1 MLNKEEQN
9 VNKTTSSVGENK
21 KNGVEKNGNGVNGH
35 ALVDF
40 NKLKTGGKF
49 LTNVVGTNEVFCKES
64 FSDEEK
70 MIYEAM
76 SDFATNELLPL
87 SQNEL
92 NKKDE
97 KLIRKL
103 VEQMGELGFLG
114 VDVPEK
120 YGGSEMT
127 KTGMCILAEG
137 ISMSGSASFCTVWN
151 VQTSIGAL
159 GIIWYGNDE
168 QKKRWLPGVCS
179 GKKITAFGLTEPEA
193 GSDATNSKTT
203 GVLSDDG
210 KHYILNGQKIFISN
224 GAWADLFTVA
234 LKIDGK
240 FSSIVVEKGTPG
252 FEIGKEE
259 KKMGM
264 EGSSTVPLYFTDCK
278 VPVENLLGKPGEGAG
293 PAFCALNIGRFKLG
307 ASAIGGMVLGMK
319 HATDYAKER
328 KAFGQNISDF
338 GAIQDKLA
346 TSAIL
351 TYTLESTCYAV
362 IGNQTDAISE
372 LDKDDPKYY
381 VKQGDITERY
391 IAENS
396 IVKVYGSEAAEELID
411 HCFQVYGGYGFIE
424 EYPMAQAYRDNR
436 INRIWEGTNEINRML
451 CGRAMIQ
458 KTLTGELGF
467 REYLEKVNSYCSEGL
482 DSGYEG
488 DMKDEVEC
496 VEAAKAIYALSLNE
510 ALSKFGQD
518 IGTEQMIMQN
528 LANILIYCYVA
539 DSTLSRV
546 MQNKEL
552 YEKTK
557 QDVPELCAKVYT
569 AEEGLRVVEY
579 VNKIFNSIFDG
590 DIPTDM
596 KKKLELLSSRLTMS
610 TNTIGLKKLIGE
622 KVVESGGY
630 PVKSF

>member
-1 MLNKEEQN
+1 MSKEQAVDLNQI
-9 VNKTTSSVGENK
+9 
-21 KNGVEKNGNGVNGH
+21 
-35 ALVDF
+35 
-40 NKLKTGGKF
+40 KTGGTF
-49 LTNVVGTNEVFCKES
+49 LTNVVGSEKVFCKEL
-64 FSDEEK
+64 FSEEEK

-76 SDFATNELLPL
+76 RDFATNELLPL

-114 VDVPEK
+114 IDVPEK

-137 ISMSGSASFCTVWN
+137 ISFCGSPSFCTVWN
-151 VQTSIGAL
+151 VQTSIGSL

-168 QKKRWLPGVCS
+168 QKQKWLPGICS
-179 GKKITAFGLTEPEA
+179 GEKIAAFGLTEPEA

-210 KHYILNGQKIFISN
+210 KYYILNGQKIFISN
-224 GAWADLFTVA
+224 GAWADTFIVA

-278 VPVENLLGKPGEGAG
+278 VPVENLLGNVGDGAG
-293 PAFCALNIGRFKLG
+293 PAFCGLNIGRFKLG
-307 ASAIGGMVLGMK
+307 ASAIGGMILGMQ
-319 HATDYAKER
+319 HAVEYAKER
-328 KAFGQNISDF
+328 KAFGQYISDF
-338 GAIQDKLA
+338 GSIQEKLA
-346 TSAIL
+346 TATIL
-351 TYTLESTCYAV
+351 TYTLDSTCYSV
-362 IGNQTDAISE
+362 IGKQTEAINQ

-381 VKQGDITERY
+381 IKQGNTTEKY

-396 IVKVYGSEAAEELID
+396 IVKVYGSESAEQLID
-411 HCFQVYGGYGFIE
+411 HCFQIFGGYGFIE
-424 EYPMAQAYRDNR
+424 EYPIAQAYRDNR
-436 INRIWEGTNEINRML
+436 INKIWEGTNEINKML
-451 CGRAMIQ
+451 CGRAMIT
-458 KTLTGELGF
+458 KALSGEIGF
-467 REYLEKVNSYCSEGL
+467 KEFLEKVDEYCVNGL
-482 DSGYEG
+482 DSGYKGEF
-488 DMKDEVEC
+488 KDEVEC
-496 VEAAKAIYALSLNE
+496 IEAAKGIYAICLNE
-510 ALSKFGQD
+510 SLSKHGQD
-518 IGTEQMIMQN
+518 IGTEQVIIEN

-546 MQNKEL
+546 MQHKDF
-552 YEKTK
+552 YES
-557 QDVPELCAKVYT
+557 QNQIVPELCAKVYT
-569 AEEGLRVVEY
+569 AEQGIRVMEY
-579 VNKIFNSIFDG
+579 TYKILNNIYNG
-590 DIPTDM
+590 DIPADLNAKLDVLKERLSLSTD
-596 KKKLELLSSRLTMS
+596 
-610 TNTIGLKKLIGE
+610 TIGLKKIIGE

-630 PVKSF
+630 PVQSF

>member
-1 MLNKEEQN
+1 MSKEQTVGLNQI
-9 VNKTTSSVGENK
+9 
-21 KNGVEKNGNGVNGH
+21 
-35 ALVDF
+35 
-40 NKLKTGGKF
+40 KTGGTF
-49 LTNVVGTNEVFCKES
+49 LTNVVGSEKVFCKEL
-64 FSDEEK
+64 FSEEEK

-76 SDFATNELLPL
+76 RDFATNELLPL

-114 VDVPEK
+114 IDVPEK

-137 ISMSGSASFCTVWN
+137 ISFCGSPSFCTVWN
-151 VQTSIGAL
+151 VQTSIGSL

-168 QKKRWLPGVCS
+168 QKQKWLPGICS
-179 GKKITAFGLTEPEA
+179 GEKIAAFGLTEPEA

-210 KHYILNGQKIFISN
+210 KYYILNGQKIFISN
-224 GAWADLFTVA
+224 GAWADTFIIA

-278 VPVENLLGKPGEGAG
+278 VPVENLLGNVGDGAG
-293 PAFCALNIGRFKLG
+293 PAFCGLNIGRFKLG
-307 ASAIGGMVLGMK
+307 ASAIGGMILGMQ
-319 HATDYAKER
+319 HAVEYAKER
-328 KAFGQNISDF
+328 KAFGQYISDF
-338 GAIQDKLA
+338 GSIKEKLA
-346 TSAIL
+346 TATIL
-351 TYTLESTCYAV
+351 TYTLDSTCYSV
-362 IGNQTDAISE
+362 IGKQTEAINQ

-381 VKQGDITERY
+381 IKQGNTTEKY

-396 IVKVYGSEAAEELID
+396 IVKVYGSESAEQLID
-411 HCFQVYGGYGFIE
+411 HCFQIFGGYGFIE
-424 EYPMAQAYRDNR
+424 EYPIAQAYRDNR
-436 INRIWEGTNEINRML
+436 INKIWEGTNEINKML
-451 CGRAMIQ
+451 CGRAMIT
-458 KTLTGELGF
+458 KALSGEIGF
-467 REYLEKVNSYCSEGL
+467 KEYLEKVDEYCVNSL

-488 DMKDEVEC
+488 EFKDEVEC
-496 VEAAKAIYALSLNE
+496 IEAAKGIYAICLNE
-510 ALSKFGQD
+510 SLSKHGQD
-518 IGTEQMIMQN
+518 IGTEQVIIEN

-546 MQNKEL
+546 MQHKDF
-552 YEKTK
+552 YES
-557 QDVPELCAKVYT
+557 QNQIVPELCAKVYT
-569 AEEGLRVVEY
+569 AEQGIRVMEY
-579 VNKIFNSIFDG
+579 TYKILNNIYNG
-590 DIPTDM
+590 NIPADLNAKLDVLKERLSLSTD
-596 KKKLELLSSRLTMS
+596 
-610 TNTIGLKKLIGE
+610 TIGLKKIIGE

-630 PVKSF
+630 PVQSF

>member
-1 MLNKEEQN
+1 MSDKQQN
-9 VNKTTSSVGENK
+9 DNTNNSSKDG
-21 KNGVEKNGNGVNGH
+21 
-35 ALVDF
+35 AIDF
-40 NKLKTGGKF
+40 SKIKTGGKF
-49 LTNVVGTNEVFCKES
+49 LTTVVGTNKVFCKEA
-64 FSDEEK
+64 FSEEER
-70 MIYEAM
+70 MIYDAM

-87 SQNEL
+87 SKNEL

-137 ISMSGSASFCTVWN
+137 ISKSGSASFCTVWN
-151 VQTSIGAL
+151 VQTSIGSL

-168 QKKRWLPGVCS
+168 QKERWLPGISS
-179 GKKITAFGLTEPEA
+179 GEKITAFGLTEPEA

-224 GAWADLFTVA
+224 GAWADLFTIA

-240 FSSIVVEKGTPG
+240 FSSIVVEKDTPG

-278 VPVENLLGKPGEGAG
+278 VPVENLLGKVGEGAG

-307 ASAIGGMVLGMK
+307 ASSIGGMMLGIQQ
-319 HATDYAKER
+319 AADYAKQR
-328 KAFGQNISDF
+328 KAFGQYISDF
-338 GAIQDKLA
+338 GSIQEKLA
-346 TSAIL
+346 TCTVLA
-351 TYTLESTCYAV
+351 YTTDSMCYAV

-372 LDKDDPKYY
+372 LDKDDPEYY
-381 VKQGDITERY
+381 IKQGNITERY

-396 IVKVYGSEAAEELID
+396 IVKIYGSESSGELID
-411 HCFQVYGGYGFIE
+411 HCLQVFGGYGFIE
-424 EYPMAQAYRDNR
+424 EYPMAQAYRDAR
-436 INRIWEGTNEINRML
+436 INRIWEGTNEINKML
-451 CGRAMIQ
+451 CGRSMIT
-458 KTLTGELGF
+458 KTLSGELGF
-467 REYLEKVNSYCSEGL
+467 REYLEKVNGYCNEGL

-488 DMKDEVEC
+488 DYKDEVEC
-496 VEAAKAIYALSLNE
+496 IEAAKAVYALALNE
-510 ALSKFGQD
+510 SLSRYGQD
-518 IGTEQMIMQN
+518 IGTEQVIIEN
-528 LANILIYCYVA
+528 LANILIYCYVS
-539 DSTLSRV
+539 DSTVSRV
-546 MQNKEL
+546 IQNKDF
-552 YEKTK
+552 YDSKS
-557 QDVPELCAKVYT
+557 QVVPELCAKVYT
-569 AEEGLRVVEY
+569 AEQGIRVMEY
-579 VNKIFNSIFDG
+579 ANKIFNSIFDSEIPA
-590 DIPTDM
+590 DIEQKLDVLKKRLSLKTD
-596 KKKLELLSSRLTMS
+596 
-610 TNTIGLKKLIGE
+610 TIGLKKIIGE
-622 KVVESGGY
+622 KVVEAGGY

>member
-1 MLNKEEQN
+1 MSDKQQN
-9 VNKTTSSVGENK
+9 DNITNSSKDG
-21 KNGVEKNGNGVNGH
+21 
-35 ALVDF
+35 AIDF
-40 NKLKTGGKF
+40 SKIKTGGTF
-49 LTNVVGTNEVFCKES
+49 LTNVVGSEKVFCKEL
-64 FSDEEK
+64 FSEEEK

-76 SDFATNELLPL
+76 RDFATNELLPL

-114 VDVPEK
+114 IDVPEK

-137 ISMSGSASFCTVWN
+137 ISFCGSPSFCTVWN
-151 VQTSIGAL
+151 VQTSIGSL

-168 QKKRWLPGVCS
+168 QKKKWLPGICS
-179 GKKITAFGLTEPEA
+179 GEKITAFGLTEPEA

-224 GAWADLFTVA
+224 GAWADTVIVA

-278 VPVENLLGKPGEGAG
+278 VPVENLLGNVGEGAG
-293 PAFCALNIGRFKLG
+293 PAFCGLNIGRFKLG
-307 ASAIGGMVLGMK
+307 ASAIGGMMLGMK
-319 HATDYAKER
+319 HAVEYAKER
-328 KAFGQNISDF
+328 KAFGQYISDF
-338 GAIQDKLA
+338 GSIQEKLA
-346 TSAIL
+346 TATIL
-351 TYTLESTCYAV
+351 TYTLDSTCYSV
-362 IGNQTDAISE
+362 IGKQTEAINE
-372 LDKDDPKYY
+372 LDKNDPEYY
-381 VKQGDITERY
+381 IKQGNTTEKY

-396 IVKVYGSEAAEELID
+396 IVKVYGSESAEQLID
-411 HCFQVYGGYGFIE
+411 HCFQIFGGYGFIE
-424 EYPMAQAYRDNR
+424 EYPIAQAYRDNR
-436 INRIWEGTNEINRML
+436 INKIWEGTNEINKML
-451 CGRAMIQ
+451 CGRAMIT
-458 KTLTGELGF
+458 KALSGEIGF
-467 REYLEKVNSYCSEGL
+467 KEYLEKVDGFCKDDL

-488 DMKDEVEC
+488 AYKDEVEC
-496 VEAAKAIYALSLNE
+496 IEAAKGIYAICLNE
-510 ALSKFGQD
+510 SLSKHGQD
-518 IGTEQMIMQN
+518 IGIEQVIIEN

-546 MQNKEL
+546 MQHKDFYVSKN
-552 YEKTK
+552 
-557 QDVPELCAKVYT
+557 QIVPEMCAKVYT
-569 AEEGLRVVEY
+569 AEQGTRVMEY
-579 VNKIFNSIFDG
+579 AYKILNNIYDS
-590 DIPTDM
+590 DIPADLNAKLDVLKERLSLSTD
-596 KKKLELLSSRLTMS
+596 
-610 TNTIGLKKLIGE
+610 TIGLKKIIGE
-622 KVVESGGY
+622 KVIESGGY
-630 PVKSF
+630 PVQSF

>member
-1 MLNKEEQN
+1 MSDKQQN
-9 VNKTTSSVGENK
+9 DNTTDSSK
-21 KNGVEKNGNGVNGH
+21 DGVI
-35 ALVDF
+35 DF
-40 NKLKTGGKF
+40 SKIKTGGTF
-49 LTNVVGTNEVFCKES
+49 LTNVVGSEKVFCKEL
-64 FSDEEK
+64 FSEEEK

-76 SDFATNELLPL
+76 RDFATNELLPL

-114 VDVPEK
+114 IDVPEK

-137 ISMSGSASFCTVWN
+137 ISFCGSPSFCTVWN
-151 VQTSIGAL
+151 VQTSIGSL

-168 QKKRWLPGVCS
+168 QKKKWLPGICS
-179 GKKITAFGLTEPEA
+179 GEKITAFGLTEPEA

-224 GAWADLFTVA
+224 GAWADTVIVA

-278 VPVENLLGKPGEGAG
+278 VPVENLLGKVGEGAG
-293 PAFCALNIGRFKLG
+293 PAFCGLNIGRFKLG
-307 ASAIGGMVLGMK
+307 ASAIGGMMLGMK
-319 HATDYAKER
+319 HAVEYAKER
-328 KAFGQNISDF
+328 KAFGQYISDF
-338 GAIQDKLA
+338 GSIQEKLA
-346 TSAIL
+346 TATIL
-351 TYTLESTCYAV
+351 TYTLDSTCYSV
-362 IGNQTDAISE
+362 IGKQTEAINE
-372 LDKDDPKYY
+372 LDKNDPEYY
-381 VKQGDITERY
+381 IKQGNTTEKY

-396 IVKVYGSEAAEELID
+396 IVKVYGSESAEQLID
-411 HCFQVYGGYGFIE
+411 HCFQIFGGYGFIE
-424 EYPMAQAYRDNR
+424 EYPIAQAYRDNR
-436 INRIWEGTNEINRML
+436 INKIWEGTNEINKML
-451 CGRAMIQ
+451 CGRAMIT
-458 KTLTGELGF
+458 KALSGEIGF
-467 REYLEKVNSYCSEGL
+467 KEYLEKVDGFCKDDL

-488 DMKDEVEC
+488 AYKDEVEC
-496 VEAAKAIYALSLNE
+496 IEAAKAIYAICLNE
-510 ALSKFGQD
+510 SLSKHGQD
-518 IGTEQMIMQN
+518 IGTEQVIIEN

-546 MQNKEL
+546 MQHKDF
-552 YEKTK
+552 YESKN
-557 QDVPELCAKVYT
+557 QIVPEMCAKVYT
-569 AEEGLRVVEY
+569 AEQGIRVMEY
-579 VNKIFNSIFDG
+579 AYKILNNIYKG
-590 DIPTDM
+590 DIPADLNAKLDVLKERLSLSTD
-596 KKKLELLSSRLTMS
+596 
-610 TNTIGLKKLIGE
+610 TIGLKKIIGE

-630 PVKSF
+630 PVQSF

>member
-1 MLNKEEQN
+1 MSDKQQN
-9 VNKTTSSVGENK
+9 DNITDSSKDV
-21 KNGVEKNGNGVNGH
+21 
-35 ALVDF
+35 AIDF
-40 NKLKTGGKF
+40 SKIKTGGTF
-49 LTNVVGTNEVFCKES
+49 LTNVVGSEKVFCKEL
-64 FSDEEK
+64 FSEEEK

-76 SDFATNELLPL
+76 RDFATNELLPL

-114 VDVPEK
+114 IDVPEK

-137 ISMSGSASFCTVWN
+137 ISFCGSPSFCTVWN
-151 VQTSIGAL
+151 VQTSIGSL

-168 QKKRWLPGVCS
+168 QKKKWLPGICS
-179 GKKITAFGLTEPEA
+179 GEKITAFGLTEPEA

-224 GAWADLFTVA
+224 GAWADTVIVA

-278 VPVENLLGKPGEGAG
+278 VPVENLLGNVGEGAG
-293 PAFCALNIGRFKLG
+293 PAFCGLNIGRFKLG
-307 ASAIGGMVLGMK
+307 ASAIGGMMLGMK
-319 HATDYAKER
+319 HAVEYAKER
-328 KAFGQNISDF
+328 KAFGQYISDF
-338 GAIQDKLA
+338 GSIQEKLA
-346 TSAIL
+346 TATIL
-351 TYTLESTCYAV
+351 TYTLDSTCYSV
-362 IGNQTDAISE
+362 IGKQTEAINE
-372 LDKDDPKYY
+372 LDKNDPEYY
-381 VKQGDITERY
+381 IKQGNTTEKY

-396 IVKVYGSEAAEELID
+396 IVKVYGSESAEQLID
-411 HCFQVYGGYGFIE
+411 HCFQIFGGYGFIE
-424 EYPMAQAYRDNR
+424 EYPIAQAYRDNR
-436 INRIWEGTNEINRML
+436 INKIWEGTNEINKML
-451 CGRAMIQ
+451 CGRAMIT
-458 KTLTGELGF
+458 KALSGEIGF
-467 REYLEKVNSYCSEGL
+467 KEYLEKVDGFCKDDL

-488 DMKDEVEC
+488 AYKDEVEC
-496 VEAAKAIYALSLNE
+496 IEAAKGIYAICLNE
-510 ALSKFGQD
+510 SLSKHGQD
-518 IGTEQMIMQN
+518 IGIEQVIIEN

-546 MQNKEL
+546 MQHKDFYVSKN
-552 YEKTK
+552 
-557 QDVPELCAKVYT
+557 QIVPEMCAKVYT
-569 AEEGLRVVEY
+569 AEQGTRVMEY
-579 VNKIFNSIFDG
+579 AYKILNNIYNS
-590 DIPTDM
+590 DIPADLNAKLDVLKERLSLSTD
-596 KKKLELLSSRLTMS
+596 
-610 TNTIGLKKLIGE
+610 TIGLKKIIGE
-622 KVVESGGY
+622 KVIESGGY
-630 PVKSF
+630 PVQSF

>member
-1 MLNKEEQN
+1 MSDKQQN
-9 VNKTTSSVGENK
+9 DNTTNSSK
-21 KNGVEKNGNGVNGH
+21 DGVI
-35 ALVDF
+35 DF
-40 NKLKTGGKF
+40 SKIKTGGTF
-49 LTNVVGTNEVFCKES
+49 LTNVVGSEKVFCKEL
-64 FSDEEK
+64 FSEEEK

-76 SDFATNELLPL
+76 RDFATNELLPL

-114 VDVPEK
+114 IDVPEK

-137 ISMSGSASFCTVWN
+137 ISFCGSPSFCTVWN
-151 VQTSIGAL
+151 VQTSIGSL

-168 QKKRWLPGVCS
+168 QKQRWLPGISS
-179 GKKITAFGLTEPEA
+179 GEKIAAFGLTEPEA

-224 GAWADLFTVA
+224 GAWADTVIVA

-252 FEIGKEE
+252 FEFGKEE

-278 VPVENLLGKPGEGAG
+278 VPVENLLGNVGDGAG
-293 PAFCALNIGRFKLG
+293 PAFCGLNIGRFKLG
-307 ASAIGGMVLGMK
+307 ASAIGGMILGMK
-319 HATDYAKER
+319 HAVEYAKER
-328 KAFGQNISDF
+328 KAFGQYISDF
-338 GAIQDKLA
+338 GSIQEKLA
-346 TSAIL
+346 TATIL
-351 TYTLESTCYAV
+351 TYTLDSTCYSV
-362 IGNQTDAISE
+362 IGKQTEAINQ
-372 LDKDDPKYY
+372 LDKNDPEYY
-381 VKQGDITERY
+381 IKQGNTTEKY

-396 IVKVYGSEAAEELID
+396 IVKVYGSESAEQLID
-411 HCFQVYGGYGFIE
+411 HCFQIFGGYGFIE
-424 EYPMAQAYRDNR
+424 EYPIAQAYRDNR
-436 INRIWEGTNEINRML
+436 INKIWEGTNEINKML
-451 CGRAMIQ
+451 CGRAMIT
-458 KTLTGELGF
+458 KALSGEIGF
-467 REYLEKVNSYCSEGL
+467 KEYLEKVDGLCKDGL

-488 DMKDEVEC
+488 AYKDEVEC
-496 VEAAKAIYALSLNE
+496 IEAAKGIYAICLNE
-510 ALSKFGQD
+510 SLSKHGQD
-518 IGTEQMIMQN
+518 IGTEQVIIEN

-546 MQNKEL
+546 MQHKDF
-552 YEKTK
+552 YESKN
-557 QDVPELCAKVYT
+557 QIVPEMCAKVYT
-569 AEEGLRVVEY
+569 AEQGIRIMEY
-579 VNKIFNSIFDG
+579 AYKILNNIYQG
-590 DIPTDM
+590 DIPADLSAKLDVLKERLSLSTD
-596 KKKLELLSSRLTMS
+596 
-610 TNTIGLKKLIGE
+610 TIGLKKIIGE

-630 PVKSF
+630 PVQSF

>member
-1 MLNKEEQN
+1 MSDKQQN
-9 VNKTTSSVGENK
+9 DNTNNSSKDG
-21 KNGVEKNGNGVNGH
+21 
-35 ALVDF
+35 AIDF
-40 NKLKTGGKF
+40 SKIKTGGKF
-49 LTNVVGTNEVFCKES
+49 LTTVVGTNKVFCKEA
-64 FSDEEK
+64 FSEEER
-70 MIYEAM
+70 MIYDAM

-87 SQNEL
+87 SKNEL

-137 ISMSGSASFCTVWN
+137 ISKSGSASFCTVWN
-151 VQTSIGAL
+151 VQTSIGSL

-168 QKKRWLPGVCS
+168 QKQRWLPGISS
-179 GKKITAFGLTEPEA
+179 GEKITAFGLTEPEA

-224 GAWADLFTVA
+224 GAWADLFTIA

-278 VPVENLLGKPGEGAG
+278 VPVENLLGKVGEGAG

-307 ASAIGGMVLGMK
+307 ASSIGGMMLGIQQ
-319 HATDYAKER
+319 AVDYAKQR
-328 KAFGQNISDF
+328 KAFGQYISDF
-338 GAIQDKLA
+338 GSIQEKLA
-346 TSAIL
+346 TCTVLA
-351 TYTLESTCYAV
+351 YTTDSMCYAV

-372 LDKDDPKYY
+372 LDKDDPEYY
-381 VKQGDITERY
+381 IKQGNITERY

-396 IVKVYGSEAAEELID
+396 IVKIYGSESSGELID
-411 HCFQVYGGYGFIE
+411 HCLQVFGGYGFIE
-424 EYPMAQAYRDNR
+424 EYPMAQAYRDAR
-436 INRIWEGTNEINRML
+436 INRIWEGTNEINKML
-451 CGRAMIQ
+451 CGRSMIT
-458 KTLTGELGF
+458 KTLSGELGF
-467 REYLEKVNSYCSEGL
+467 REYLEKVNGYCNEGL

-488 DMKDEVEC
+488 DYKDEVEC
-496 VEAAKAIYALSLNE
+496 IEAAKAVYALALNE
-510 ALSKFGQD
+510 SLSRYGQD
-518 IGTEQMIMQN
+518 IGTEQVIIEN
-528 LANILIYCYVA
+528 LANILIYCYVS
-539 DSTLSRV
+539 DSTVSRV
-546 MQNKEL
+546 MQNKDFYDSKGEV
-552 YEKTK
+552 
-557 QDVPELCAKVYT
+557 VPELCAKVYT
-569 AEEGLRVVEY
+569 AEQGIRVMEY
-579 VNKIFNSIFDG
+579 ANKIFNSIFDSEIPA
-590 DIPTDM
+590 DIEQKLDVLKKRLSLKTD
-596 KKKLELLSSRLTMS
+596 
-610 TNTIGLKKLIGE
+610 TIGLKKIIGE
-622 KVVESGGY
+622 KVVEAGGY

>member
-1 MLNKEEQN
+1 MSDKQQN
-9 VNKTTSSVGENK
+9 DNTNNSSKDG
-21 KNGVEKNGNGVNGH
+21 
-35 ALVDF
+35 AIDF
-40 NKLKTGGKF
+40 SKIKTGGKF
-49 LTNVVGTNEVFCKES
+49 LTTVVGTNKVFCKEA
-64 FSDEEK
+64 FSEEER
-70 MIYEAM
+70 MIYDAM

-87 SQNEL
+87 SKNEL

-137 ISMSGSASFCTVWN
+137 ISKSGSASFCTVWN
-151 VQTSIGAL
+151 VQTSIGSL

-168 QKKRWLPGVCS
+168 QKERWLPGISS
-179 GKKITAFGLTEPEA
+179 GEKITAFGLTEPEA

-224 GAWADLFTVA
+224 GAWADLFTIA

-240 FSSIVVEKGTPG
+240 FSSIVVEKDTPG

-278 VPVENLLGKPGEGAG
+278 VPVENLLGKVGEGAG

-307 ASAIGGMVLGMK
+307 ASSIGGMMLGIQQ
-319 HATDYAKER
+319 AADYAKQR
-328 KAFGQNISDF
+328 KAFGQYISDF
-338 GAIQDKLA
+338 GSIQEKLA
-346 TSAIL
+346 TCTVLA
-351 TYTLESTCYAV
+351 YTTDSMCYAV

-372 LDKDDPKYY
+372 LDKDDPEYY
-381 VKQGDITERY
+381 IKQGNITERY

-396 IVKVYGSEAAEELID
+396 IVKIYGSESSGELID
-411 HCFQVYGGYGFIE
+411 HCLQVFGGYGFIE
-424 EYPMAQAYRDNR
+424 EYPMAQAYRDAR
-436 INRIWEGTNEINRML
+436 INRIWEGTNEINKML
-451 CGRAMIQ
+451 CGRSMIT
-458 KTLTGELGF
+458 KTLSGELGF
-467 REYLEKVNSYCSEGL
+467 REYLEKVNGYCNEGL

-488 DMKDEVEC
+488 HYKDEVEC
-496 VEAAKAIYALSLNE
+496 IEAAKAVYALALNE
-510 ALSKFGQD
+510 SLSRYGQD
-518 IGTEQMIMQN
+518 IGTEQVIIEN
-528 LANILIYCYVA
+528 LANILIYCYVS
-539 DSTLSRV
+539 DSTVSRV
-546 MQNKEL
+546 IQNKDFYDSKGEV
-552 YEKTK
+552 
-557 QDVPELCAKVYT
+557 VPELCAKVYT
-569 AEEGLRVVEY
+569 AEQGIRVMEY
-579 VNKIFNSIFDG
+579 ANKIFNSIFDSEIPA
-590 DIPTDM
+590 DIEQKLDVLKKRLSLNTD
-596 KKKLELLSSRLTMS
+596 
-610 TNTIGLKKLIGE
+610 TIGLKKIIGE
-622 KVVESGGY
+622 KVVEAGGY

>member
-1 MLNKEEQN
+1 MSDKQQN
-9 VNKTTSSVGENK
+9 DNITNSSKDG
-21 KNGVEKNGNGVNGH
+21 
-35 ALVDF
+35 AIDF
-40 NKLKTGGKF
+40 SKIKTGGTF
-49 LTNVVGTNEVFCKES
+49 LTNVVGSEKVFCKEL
-64 FSDEEK
+64 FSEEEK

-76 SDFATNELLPL
+76 RDFATNELLPL

-114 VDVPEK
+114 IDVPEK

-137 ISMSGSASFCTVWN
+137 ISFCGSPSFCTVWN
-151 VQTSIGAL
+151 VQTSIGSL

-168 QKKRWLPGVCS
+168 QKKKWLPGICS
-179 GKKITAFGLTEPEA
+179 GEKITAFGLTEPEA

-224 GAWADLFTVA
+224 GAWADTVIVA

-278 VPVENLLGKPGEGAG
+278 VPVENLLGNVGEGAG
-293 PAFCALNIGRFKLG
+293 PAFCGLNIGRFKLG
-307 ASAIGGMVLGMK
+307 ASAIGGMMLGMK
-319 HATDYAKER
+319 HAVEYAKER
-328 KAFGQNISDF
+328 KAFGQYISDF
-338 GAIQDKLA
+338 GSIQEKLA
-346 TSAIL
+346 TATIL
-351 TYTLESTCYAV
+351 TYTLDSTCYSV
-362 IGNQTDAISE
+362 IGKQTEAINE
-372 LDKDDPKYY
+372 LDKNDPEYY
-381 VKQGDITERY
+381 IKQGNTTEKY

-396 IVKVYGSEAAEELID
+396 IVKVYGSESAEQLID
-411 HCFQVYGGYGFIE
+411 HCFQIFGGYGFIE
-424 EYPMAQAYRDNR
+424 EYPIAQAYRDNR
-436 INRIWEGTNEINRML
+436 INKIWEGTNEINKML
-451 CGRAMIQ
+451 CGRAMIT
-458 KTLTGELGF
+458 KALSGEIGF
-467 REYLEKVNSYCSEGL
+467 KEYLEKVDGFCKDDL

-488 DMKDEVEC
+488 AYKDEVEC
-496 VEAAKAIYALSLNE
+496 IEAAKGIYAICLNE
-510 ALSKFGQD
+510 SLSKHGQD
-518 IGTEQMIMQN
+518 IGIEQVIIEN

-546 MQNKEL
+546 MQHKDFYVSKN
-552 YEKTK
+552 
-557 QDVPELCAKVYT
+557 QIVPEMCAKVYT
-569 AEEGLRVVEY
+569 AEQGTRVMEY
-579 VNKIFNSIFDG
+579 AYKILNNIYNS
-590 DIPTDM
+590 DIPADLNAKLDVLKERLSLSTD
-596 KKKLELLSSRLTMS
+596 
-610 TNTIGLKKLIGE
+610 TIGLKKIIGE
-622 KVVESGGY
+622 KVIESGGY
-630 PVKSF
+630 PVQSF

>member
-1 MLNKEEQN
+1 MSDKQQN
-9 VNKTTSSVGENK
+9 DNTNNSSKDG
-21 KNGVEKNGNGVNGH
+21 
-35 ALVDF
+35 AIDF
-40 NKLKTGGKF
+40 SKIKTGGKF
-49 LTNVVGTNEVFCKES
+49 LTTVVGTNKVFCKEA
-64 FSDEEK
+64 FSEEER
-70 MIYEAM
+70 MIYDAM

-87 SQNEL
+87 SKNEL

-137 ISMSGSASFCTVWN
+137 ISKSGSASFCTVWN
-151 VQTSIGAL
+151 VQTSIGSL

-168 QKKRWLPGVCS
+168 QKQRWLPGISS
-179 GKKITAFGLTEPEA
+179 GEKITAFGLTEPEA

-224 GAWADLFTVA
+224 GAWADLFTIA

-278 VPVENLLGKPGEGAG
+278 VPVENLLGKVGEGAG

-307 ASAIGGMVLGMK
+307 ASSIGGMMLGIQQ
-319 HATDYAKER
+319 AVNYAKQR
-328 KAFGQNISDF
+328 KAFGQYISDF
-338 GAIQDKLA
+338 GSIQEKLA
-346 TSAIL
+346 TCTVLA
-351 TYTLESTCYAV
+351 YTTDSMCYAV

-372 LDKDDPKYY
+372 LDKDDPEYY
-381 VKQGDITERY
+381 IKQGNITERY

-396 IVKVYGSEAAEELID
+396 IVKIYGSESSGELID
-411 HCFQVYGGYGFIE
+411 HCLQVFGGYGFIE
-424 EYPMAQAYRDNR
+424 EYPMAQAYRDAR
-436 INRIWEGTNEINRML
+436 INRIWEGTNEINKML
-451 CGRAMIQ
+451 CGRSMIT
-458 KTLTGELGF
+458 KTLSGELGF
-467 REYLEKVNSYCSEGL
+467 REYLEKVNGYCNEGL

-488 DMKDEVEC
+488 DYKDEVEC
-496 VEAAKAIYALSLNE
+496 IEAAKAVYALALNE
-510 ALSKFGQD
+510 SLSRYGQD
-518 IGTEQMIMQN
+518 IGTEQVIIEN
-528 LANILIYCYVA
+528 LANILIYCYVS
-539 DSTLSRV
+539 DSTVSRV
-546 MQNKEL
+546 MQNKDFYDSKGEV
-552 YEKTK
+552 
-557 QDVPELCAKVYT
+557 VPELCAKVYT
-569 AEEGLRVVEY
+569 AEQGIRVMEY
-579 VNKIFNSIFDG
+579 ANKIFNSIFDSEIPA
-590 DIPTDM
+590 DIEQKLDVLKKRLSLKTD
-596 KKKLELLSSRLTMS
+596 
-610 TNTIGLKKLIGE
+610 TIGLKKIIGE
-622 KVVESGGY
+622 KVVEAGGY

>member
-1 MLNKEEQN
+1 MSDKQQN
-9 VNKTTSSVGENK
+9 DNTTDSSK
-21 KNGVEKNGNGVNGH
+21 DGVI
-35 ALVDF
+35 DF
-40 NKLKTGGKF
+40 SKIKTGGTF
-49 LTNVVGTNEVFCKES
+49 LTNVVGSEKVFCKEL
-64 FSDEEK
+64 FSEEEK

-76 SDFATNELLPL
+76 RDFATNELLPL

-114 VDVPEK
+114 IDVPEK

-137 ISMSGSASFCTVWN
+137 ISFCGSPSFCTVWN
-151 VQTSIGAL
+151 VQTSIGSL

-168 QKKRWLPGVCS
+168 QKKKWLPGICS
-179 GKKITAFGLTEPEA
+179 GEKITAFGLTEPEA

-224 GAWADLFTVA
+224 GAWADTVIVA

-252 FEIGKEE
+252 FEFGKEE

-278 VPVENLLGKPGEGAG
+278 VPVENLLGNVGDGAG
-293 PAFCALNIGRFKLG
+293 PAFCGLNIGRFKLG
-307 ASAIGGMVLGMK
+307 ASAIGGMMLGMK
-319 HATDYAKER
+319 HAVEYAKER
-328 KAFGQNISDF
+328 KAFGQYISDF
-338 GAIQDKLA
+338 GSIQEKLA
-346 TSAIL
+346 TATIL
-351 TYTLESTCYAV
+351 TYTLDSTCYSV
-362 IGNQTDAISE
+362 IGKQTEAINQ
-372 LDKDDPKYY
+372 LDKNDPEYY
-381 VKQGDITERY
+381 IKQGNTTEKY

-396 IVKVYGSEAAEELID
+396 IVKVYGSESAEQLID
-411 HCFQVYGGYGFIE
+411 HCFQIFGGYGFIE
-424 EYPMAQAYRDNR
+424 EYPIAQAYRDNR
-436 INRIWEGTNEINRML
+436 INKIWEGTNEINKML
-451 CGRAMIQ
+451 CGRAMIT
-458 KTLTGELGF
+458 KALSGEIGF
-467 REYLEKVNSYCSEGL
+467 KEYLEKVDGFCKDDL

-488 DMKDEVEC
+488 AYKDEVEC
-496 VEAAKAIYALSLNE
+496 IEAAKGIYAICLNE
-510 ALSKFGQD
+510 SLSKHGQD
-518 IGTEQMIMQN
+518 IGTEQVIIEN

-546 MQNKEL
+546 MQHKDF
-552 YEKTK
+552 YESKN
-557 QDVPELCAKVYT
+557 QIVPEMCAKVYT
-569 AEEGLRVVEY
+569 AEQGIRIMEY
-579 VNKIFNSIFDG
+579 AYKILNNIYQG
-590 DIPTDM
+590 DIPADLSAKLDVLKERLSLSTD
-596 KKKLELLSSRLTMS
+596 
-610 TNTIGLKKLIGE
+610 TIGLKKIIGE

-630 PVKSF
+630 PVQSF

>member
-1 MLNKEEQN
+1 MSDKQQN
-9 VNKTTSSVGENK
+9 DNTNNSSKDG
-21 KNGVEKNGNGVNGH
+21 
-35 ALVDF
+35 AIDF
-40 NKLKTGGKF
+40 SKIKTGGKF
-49 LTNVVGTNEVFCKES
+49 LTTVVGTNKVFCKEA
-64 FSDEEK
+64 FSEEER
-70 MIYEAM
+70 MIYDAM

-87 SQNEL
+87 SKNEL

-137 ISMSGSASFCTVWN
+137 ISKSGSASFCTVWN
-151 VQTSIGAL
+151 VQTSIGSL

-168 QKKRWLPGVCS
+168 QKERWLPGISS
-179 GKKITAFGLTEPEA
+179 GEKITAFGLTEPEA

-224 GAWADLFTVA
+224 GAWADLFTIA

-240 FSSIVVEKGTPG
+240 FSSIVVEKDTPG

-278 VPVENLLGKPGEGAG
+278 VPVENLLGKVGEGAG

-307 ASAIGGMVLGMK
+307 ASSIGGMMLGIQQ
-319 HATDYAKER
+319 AADYAKQR
-328 KAFGQNISDF
+328 KAFGQYISDF
-338 GAIQDKLA
+338 GSIQEKLA
-346 TSAIL
+346 TCTVLA
-351 TYTLESTCYAV
+351 YTTDSMCYAV

-372 LDKDDPKYY
+372 LDKDDPEYY
-381 VKQGDITERY
+381 IKQGNITERY

-396 IVKVYGSEAAEELID
+396 IVKIYGSESSGELID
-411 HCFQVYGGYGFIE
+411 HCLQVFGGYGFIE
-424 EYPMAQAYRDNR
+424 EYPMAQAYRDAR
-436 INRIWEGTNEINRML
+436 INRIWEGTNEINKML
-451 CGRAMIQ
+451 CGRSMIT
-458 KTLTGELGF
+458 KTLSGELGF
-467 REYLEKVNSYCSEGL
+467 REYLEKVNGYCNEGL

-488 DMKDEVEC
+488 HYKDEVEC
-496 VEAAKAIYALSLNE
+496 IEAAKAVYALALNE
-510 ALSKFGQD
+510 SLSRYGQD
-518 IGTEQMIMQN
+518 IGTEQVIIEN
-528 LANILIYCYVA
+528 LANILIYCYVS
-539 DSTLSRV
+539 DSTVSRV
-546 MQNKEL
+546 IQNKDFYDSKGEV
-552 YEKTK
+552 
-557 QDVPELCAKVYT
+557 VPELCAKVYT
-569 AEEGLRVVEY
+569 AEQGIRVMEY
-579 VNKIFNSIFDG
+579 ANKIFNSIFDSEIPA
-590 DIPTDM
+590 DIEQKLDVLKKRLSLKTD
-596 KKKLELLSSRLTMS
+596 
-610 TNTIGLKKLIGE
+610 TIGLKKIIGE
-622 KVVESGGY
+622 KVVEAGGY

>member
-1 MLNKEEQN
+1 MSDKQQN
-9 VNKTTSSVGENK
+9 DNTNNSSKDG
-21 KNGVEKNGNGVNGH
+21 
-35 ALVDF
+35 AIDF
-40 NKLKTGGKF
+40 SKIKTGGKF
-49 LTNVVGTNEVFCKES
+49 LTTVVGTNKVFCKEA
-64 FSDEEK
+64 FSEEER
-70 MIYEAM
+70 MIYDAM

-87 SQNEL
+87 SKNEL

-137 ISMSGSASFCTVWN
+137 ISKSGSASFCTVWN
-151 VQTSIGAL
+151 VQTSIGSL

-168 QKKRWLPGVCS
+168 QKQRWLPGISS
-179 GKKITAFGLTEPEA
+179 GEKITAFGLTEPEA

-224 GAWADLFTVA
+224 GAWADLFTIA

-278 VPVENLLGKPGEGAG
+278 VPVENLLGKVGEGAG

-307 ASAIGGMVLGMK
+307 ASSIGGMMLGIQQ
-319 HATDYAKER
+319 AVDYAKQR
-328 KAFGQNISDF
+328 KAFGQYISDF
-338 GAIQDKLA
+338 GSIQEKLA
-346 TSAIL
+346 TCTVLA
-351 TYTLESTCYAV
+351 YTTDSMCYAV

-372 LDKDDPKYY
+372 LDKDDPEYY
-381 VKQGDITERY
+381 IKQGNITERY

-396 IVKVYGSEAAEELID
+396 IVKIYGSESSGELID
-411 HCFQVYGGYGFIE
+411 HCLQVFGGYGFIE
-424 EYPMAQAYRDNR
+424 EYPMAQAYRDAR
-436 INRIWEGTNEINRML
+436 INRIWEGTNEINKML
-451 CGRAMIQ
+451 CGRSMIT
-458 KTLTGELGF
+458 KTLSGELGF
-467 REYLEKVNSYCSEGL
+467 REYLEKVNGYCNEGL

-488 DMKDEVEC
+488 DYKDEVEC
-496 VEAAKAIYALSLNE
+496 IEAAKAVYALALNE
-510 ALSKFGQD
+510 SLSRYGQD
-518 IGTEQMIMQN
+518 IGTEQVIIEN
-528 LANILIYCYVA
+528 LANILIYCYVS
-539 DSTLSRV
+539 DSTVSRV
-546 MQNKEL
+546 MQNKDFYDSKGEV
-552 YEKTK
+552 
-557 QDVPELCAKVYT
+557 VPELCAKVYT
-569 AEEGLRVVEY
+569 AEQGIRVMEY
-579 VNKIFNSIFDG
+579 ANKIFNSIFDSKIPA
-590 DIPTDM
+590 DIEQKLDVLKKRLSLKTD
-596 KKKLELLSSRLTMS
+596 
-610 TNTIGLKKLIGE
+610 TIGLKKIIGE
-622 KVVESGGY
+622 KVVEAGGY

>member
-1 MLNKEEQN
+1 MSDKQQN
-9 VNKTTSSVGENK
+9 DNTNNLSKDG
-21 KNGVEKNGNGVNGH
+21 
-35 ALVDF
+35 AIDF
-40 NKLKTGGKF
+40 SKIKTGGKF
-49 LTNVVGTNEVFCKES
+49 LTTVVGTNKVFCKEA
-64 FSDEEK
+64 FSEEER
-70 MIYEAM
+70 MIYDAM

-87 SQNEL
+87 SKNEL

-137 ISMSGSASFCTVWN
+137 ISKSGSASFCTVWN
-151 VQTSIGAL
+151 VQTSIGSL

-168 QKKRWLPGVCS
+168 QKERWLPGISS
-179 GKKITAFGLTEPEA
+179 GEKITAFGLTEPEA

-224 GAWADLFTVA
+224 GAWADLFTIA

-240 FSSIVVEKGTPG
+240 FSSIVVEKDTPG

-278 VPVENLLGKPGEGAG
+278 VPVENLLGKVGEGAG

-307 ASAIGGMVLGMK
+307 ASSIGGMMLGIQQ
-319 HATDYAKER
+319 AVNYAKQR
-328 KAFGQNISDF
+328 KAFGQYISDF
-338 GAIQDKLA
+338 GSIQEKLA
-346 TSAIL
+346 TCTVLA
-351 TYTLESTCYAV
+351 YTTDSMCYAV

-372 LDKDDPKYY
+372 LDKDDPEYY
-381 VKQGDITERY
+381 IKQGNITERY

-396 IVKVYGSEAAEELID
+396 IVKIYGSESSGELID
-411 HCFQVYGGYGFIE
+411 HCLQVFGGYGFIE
-424 EYPMAQAYRDNR
+424 EYPMAQAYRDAR
-436 INRIWEGTNEINRML
+436 INRIWEGTNEINKML
-451 CGRAMIQ
+451 CGRSMIT
-458 KTLTGELGF
+458 KTLSGELGF
-467 REYLEKVNSYCSEGL
+467 REYLEKVNGYCNEGL

-488 DMKDEVEC
+488 DYKDEVEC
-496 VEAAKAIYALSLNE
+496 IEAAKAVYALALNE
-510 ALSKFGQD
+510 SLSRYGQD
-518 IGTEQMIMQN
+518 IGTEQVIIEN
-528 LANILIYCYVA
+528 LANILIYCYVS
-539 DSTLSRV
+539 DSTVSRV
-546 MQNKEL
+546 IQNKDF
-552 YEKTK
+552 YDSKS
-557 QDVPELCAKVYT
+557 QVVPELCAKVYT
-569 AEEGLRVVEY
+569 AEQGIRVMEY
-579 VNKIFNSIFDG
+579 ANKIFNSIFDSKIPA
-590 DIPTDM
+590 DIEQKLDVLKKRLSLKTD
-596 KKKLELLSSRLTMS
+596 
-610 TNTIGLKKLIGE
+610 TIGLKKIIGE
-622 KVVESGGY
+622 KVVEAGGY

>member
-1 MLNKEEQN
+1 MSKEQ
-9 VNKTTSSVGENK
+9 S
-21 KNGVEKNGNGVNGH
+21 
-35 ALVDF
+35 VDF
-40 NKLKTGGKF
+40 SKINTGGTF
-49 LTNVVGTNEVFCKES
+49 LTNVVGSEKVFCKEL

-76 SDFATNELLPL
+76 RDFATNELLPL

-114 VDVPEK
+114 IDVPEK

-137 ISMSGSASFCTVWN
+137 ISFCGSPSFCTVWN
-151 VQTSIGAL
+151 VQTSIGSL

-168 QKKRWLPGVCS
+168 QKQRWLPGISS
-179 GKKITAFGLTEPEA
+179 GEKIAAFGLTEPEA

-224 GAWADLFTVA
+224 GAWADTVIVA

-252 FEIGKEE
+252 FEFGKEE

-278 VPVENLLGKPGEGAG
+278 VPVENLLGNVGDGAG
-293 PAFCALNIGRFKLG
+293 PAFCGLNIGRFKLG
-307 ASAIGGMVLGMK
+307 ASAIGGMILGMQ
-319 HATDYAKER
+319 HAVEYAKER
-328 KAFGQNISDF
+328 KAFGQYISDF
-338 GAIQDKLA
+338 GSIQEKLA
-346 TSAIL
+346 TATIL
-351 TYTLESTCYAV
+351 TYTLDSTCYSV
-362 IGNQTDAISE
+362 IGKQTEAINQ
-372 LDKDDPKYY
+372 LDKNDPEYY
-381 VKQGDITERY
+381 IKQGNTTEKY

-396 IVKVYGSEAAEELID
+396 IVKVYGSESAEQLID
-411 HCFQVYGGYGFIE
+411 HCFQIFGGYGFIE
-424 EYPMAQAYRDNR
+424 EYPIAQAYRDNR
-436 INRIWEGTNEINRML
+436 INKIWEGTNEINKML
-451 CGRAMIQ
+451 CGRAMIT
-458 KTLTGELGF
+458 KALSGEIGF
-467 REYLEKVNSYCSEGL
+467 KEYLEKVDGFCKDGL

-488 DMKDEVEC
+488 EFKDEVEC
-496 VEAAKAIYALSLNE
+496 IEAAKAIYAICLNE
-510 ALSKFGQD
+510 SLSKHGQD
-518 IGTEQMIMQN
+518 IGTEQVIIEN

-546 MQNKEL
+546 MQHKDF
-552 YEKTK
+552 YESKN
-557 QDVPELCAKVYT
+557 QIVPELCAKVYT
-569 AEEGLRVVEY
+569 AEQGVRVMEY
-579 VNKIFNSIFDG
+579 AYKILNNIYSG
-590 DIPTDM
+590 DIPADLNAKLDVLKERLSLSTD
-596 KKKLELLSSRLTMS
+596 
-610 TNTIGLKKLIGE
+610 TIGFKKIIGE
-622 KVVESGGY
+622 KAVESGGY
-630 PVKSF
+630 PVQSF

>member
-1 MLNKEEQN
+1 MSDKEQN
-9 VNKTTSSVGENK
+9 DNITNSSKDG
-21 KNGVEKNGNGVNGH
+21 
-35 ALVDF
+35 AIDF
-40 NKLKTGGKF
+40 SKIKTGGTF
-49 LTNVVGTNEVFCKES
+49 LTNVVGSEKVFCKEL
-64 FSDEEK
+64 FSEEEK

-76 SDFATNELLPL
+76 RDFATNELLPL

-114 VDVPEK
+114 IDVPEK

-137 ISMSGSASFCTVWN
+137 ISFCGSPSFCTVWN
-151 VQTSIGAL
+151 VQTSIGSL

-168 QKKRWLPGVCS
+168 QKKKWLPGICS
-179 GKKITAFGLTEPEA
+179 GEKITAFGLTEPEA

-224 GAWADLFTVA
+224 GAWADTVIVA

-278 VPVENLLGKPGEGAG
+278 VPVENLLGKVGEGAG
-293 PAFCALNIGRFKLG
+293 PAFCGLNIGRFKLG
-307 ASAIGGMVLGMK
+307 ASAIGGMMLGMK
-319 HATDYAKER
+319 HAVEYAKER
-328 KAFGQNISDF
+328 KAFGQYISDF
-338 GAIQDKLA
+338 GSIQEKLA
-346 TSAIL
+346 TATIL
-351 TYTLESTCYAV
+351 VYTLDSTCYSV
-362 IGNQTDAISE
+362 IGKQTDAINE
-372 LDKDDPKYY
+372 LDKNDPEYY
-381 VKQGDITERY
+381 IKQGNTTEKY

-396 IVKVYGSEAAEELID
+396 IVKVYGSESAEQLID
-411 HCFQVYGGYGFIE
+411 HCFQIFGGYGFIE
-424 EYPMAQAYRDNR
+424 EYPIAQAYRDNR
-436 INRIWEGTNEINRML
+436 INKIWEGTNEINKML
-451 CGRAMIQ
+451 CGRAMIT
-458 KTLTGELGF
+458 KALSGEIGF
-467 REYLEKVNSYCSEGL
+467 KEYLEKVDAFCKDDL

-488 DMKDEVEC
+488 AYKDEVEC
-496 VEAAKAIYALSLNE
+496 IEAAKGIYAICLNE
-510 ALSKFGQD
+510 SLSKHGQD
-518 IGTEQMIMQN
+518 IGTEQVIIEN

-546 MQNKEL
+546 MQHKDF
-552 YEKTK
+552 YESKN
-557 QDVPELCAKVYT
+557 QIVPEMCAKVYT
-569 AEEGLRVVEY
+569 AEQGTRVMEY
-579 VNKIFNSIFDG
+579 AYKILNNIYNS
-590 DIPTDM
+590 DIPADLNAKLDVLKERLSLSTD
-596 KKKLELLSSRLTMS
+596 
-610 TNTIGLKKLIGE
+610 TIGLKKIIGE
-622 KVVESGGY
+622 KVIESGGY
-630 PVKSF
+630 PVQSF